1 MAYSIKEKIMQD
13 MVEAVLK
20 VREVS
25 GYTATIEESAIERNK
40 TTPIKQ
46 DVFPAAFIYEGAENV
61 VEREHAG
68 VYTKTII
75 ELMVSVELWC
85 CSVDNLPTAINELE
99 ADVITAVMK
108 DSTRGGYA
116 HCTEFNSSEPFLVEG
131 RDMGGRIVNFL
142 ITYER
147 RENDPREEA

>member
-1 MAYSIKEKIMQD
+1 MADSIKEKIMKN
-13 MVEAVLK
+13 MVEAVLL
-20 VREVS
+20 VQELA
-25 GYTATIEESAIERNK
+25 GYSATIEESAVERNK

-46 DVFPAAFIYEGAENV
+46 DVFPAAFVYEGAENV

-68 VYTKTII
+68 AYTKTVI

-85 CSVDNLPTAINELE
+85 CSVDNLSTAINELE
-99 ADVITAVMK
+99 ADVIKAVMK
-108 DSTRGGYA
+108 DSTRDGNA
-116 HCTEFNSSEPFLVEG
+116 HCTEFHSSEPFLVEG